1 VYIAM
6 PVIDRVEFVQDY
18 WQQPAPTFVMQSVL
32 ASAVT
37 HAPLEILNAAG
48 FSDCASA
55 QEAFF
60 TRAKLLH
67 DFDIE
72 KRMLQRLQGSL
83 ILSVSHVSHY
93 MQCDHRYWFSNATC
107 IAARMGLHR
116 IIRHEGA
123 DSSTKILRRIW
134 WLMYTWDVLLSLN
147 GMNTMRRFHDADSDV
162 PHLVEDD
169 WEDERLPDGQ
179 TMLLPI
185 ARLEKLYLIQNCKL
199 SLLSEDNPIRSYG
212 ISTNLFLQ
220 QQSADSG
227 SRCSTPKP
235 SCPAMTWKSP
245 FAPGASPLLPWSRPA
260 AMPDPAPSLRGT

>member
-32 ASAVT
+32 ASAVP
-37 HAPLEILNAAG
+37 HAPIEILNAAG
-48 FSDCASA
+48 FSDRASA

-123 DSSTKILRRIW
+123 NSSTKILRRIW

-199 SLLSEDNPIRSYG
+199 SLLSEDNPTRSYG

-220 QQSADSG
+220 Q
-227 SRCSTPKP
+227 
-235 SCPAMTWKSP
+235 
-245 FAPGASPLLPWSRPA
+245 
-260 AMPDPAPSLRGT
+260 